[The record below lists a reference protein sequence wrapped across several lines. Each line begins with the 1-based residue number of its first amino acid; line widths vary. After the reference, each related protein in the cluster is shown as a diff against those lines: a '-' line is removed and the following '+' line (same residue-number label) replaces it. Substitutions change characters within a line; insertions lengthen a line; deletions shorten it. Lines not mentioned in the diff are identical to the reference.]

1 MVSLY
6 PQKGELYSR
15 GTSGAA
21 SYTKNVVT
29 NLNKSTVVL
38 ADYKKNPTVYEE
50 DGILV
55 KRCFKKASPI
65 MWLQVLKEIAKFDKI
80 NKVVVQFDFGMY
92 GSLLTA
98 ATIIPFLFLNK
109 LMGKKTFVTSH
120 HVITDVFKIRGH
132 VGLGDGKRANL
143 KGNLYNFLFRSFY
156 RLLSLGSKKIIV
168 LEEPLK
174 QMLSQIIPENK
185 IEVVSHGVDTN
196 LQPINKKLARKKLN
210 LNQDNFIIMFFGY
223 VNWFKG
229 SDFFAETFKNTE
241 KILNKKVST
250 IIAGGESPTMKNKG
264 FYQKYFIKVT
274 KTVADSPVVNMTGYV
289 AQKDLVNYFSAAD
302 LVVFPYRHFMTASG
316 VMSLTLSYGKPFIFS
331 NGLGEMFESSDFKK
345 AMSEIGLRKTDISF
359 RLSKRS
365 CLRCAENVLL
375 NGLKAKMSQLARIER
390 EKRNYQNTAYLY
402 KQIVDAET
410 PAFIFGKR
418 WLFHYN
424 KGK

>member
-1 MVSLY
+1 MDATDKAILNRIQSDFPISSRPYAIIADEFNLSESEVINRIQQLKSSGIIRRIGGNFVPGKLGYVSTLC
-6 PQKGELYSR
+6 
-15 GTSGAA
+15 AA
-21 SYTKNVVT
+21 K
-29 NLNKSTVVL
+29 
-38 ADYKKNPTVYEE
+38 
-50 DGILV
+50 
-55 KRCFKKASPI
+55 
-65 MWLQVLKEIAKFDKI
+65 
-80 NKVVVQFDFGMY
+80 
-92 GSLLTA
+92 
-98 ATIIPFLFLNK
+98 
-109 LMGKKTFVTSH
+109 
-120 HVITDVFKIRGH
+120 
-132 VGLGDGKRANL
+132 
-143 KGNLYNFLFRSFY
+143 
-156 RLLSLGSKKIIV
+156 
-168 LEEPLK
+168 
-174 QMLSQIIPENK
+174 IPENK